1 MIRFKIEGMKEAIRN
16 IQDWELEKIRQSR
29 LQIERSAIN
38 IEREAKNLCPV
49 DDQILRPSI
58 AKTVTASDSGR
69 VLEAEVG
76 TSVEYAPFVEFGTG
90 SGAVQALSGA
100 SPELR
105 EYASQFKGKTGRKR
119 NYPARPFLFPAWER
133 ERPKFVKSMEDI
145 LAKR

>member
-16 IQDWELEKIRQSR
+16 IQDWEVDKIRQSR

-90 SGAVQALSGA
+90 SGVSVPAGQEEFAM
-100 SPELR
+100 
-105 EYASQFKGKTGRKR
+105 QFKGKTGRKR
-119 NYPARPFLFPAWER
+119 NYPARPFLFPAWEK
-133 ERPKFVKSMEDI
+133 ERPKFVNAMEAI
-145 LAKR
+145 LGKR

>member
-1 MIRFKIEGMKEAIRN
+1 MIRFKLEGMKEAVRN
-16 IQDWELEKIRQSR
+16 IKDWEVEKIRESR

-58 AKTVTASDSGR
+58 AKKVTATDSGR

-76 TSVEYAPFVEFGTG
+76 TVVEYAPFVEFGTG
-90 SGAVQALSGA
+90 SGVSVPAEQQEFAL
-100 SPELR
+100 
-105 EYASQFKGKTGRKR
+105 QFKGKTGRVR

-133 ERPKFVKSMEDI
+133 ERPKFINAMEAI
-145 LAKR
+145 LAK

>member
-58 AKTVTASDSGR
+58 AKTVTATDSGR

-90 SGAVQALSGA
+90 SGVSVPAGQEEFAM
-100 SPELR
+100 
-105 EYASQFKGKTGRKR
+105 QFKGKTGRKR

-133 ERPKFVKSMEDI
+133 ERPKFVNAMEAI
-145 LAKR
+145 LGKR

>member
-1 MIRFKIEGMKEAIRN
+1 MIRFKLEGMKEAVRN
-16 IQDWELEKIRQSR
+16 IKDWEVEKIRESR

-58 AKTVTASDSGR
+58 AKKVTATDSGR

-76 TSVEYAPFVEFGTG
+76 TVVEYAPFVEFGTG
-90 SGAVQALSGA
+90 SGVSVPAEQQEFAM
-100 SPELR
+100 
-105 EYASQFKGKTGRKR
+105 QFKGKTGRVR

-133 ERPKFVKSMEDI
+133 ERPKFINAMEAI
-145 LAKR
+145 LAK

>member
-58 AKTVTASDSGR
+58 AKKVTATDSGR

-76 TSVEYAPFVEFGTG
+76 TVVEYAPFVEFGTG
-90 SGAVQALSGA
+90 SGVSVPAGQEEFAM
-100 SPELR
+100 
-105 EYASQFKGKTGRKR
+105 QFKGKTGRKR

-133 ERPKFVKSMEDI
+133 ERPKFVKSMEAI

>member
-1 MIRFKIEGMKEAIRN
+1 MIRFKLTGMKEAVRN
-16 IQDWELEKIRQSR
+16 IQDWEVEKIRQSR

-58 AKTVTASDSGR
+58 AKKVTATDSGR

-76 TSVEYAPFVEFGTG
+76 TVVEYAPFVEFGTG
-90 SGAVQALSGA
+90 SGVSIPAGQEEFAM
-100 SPELR
+100 
-105 EYASQFKGKTGRKR
+105 QFKGKTGRVR

-133 ERPKFVKSMEDI
+133 ERPKFVKSMEAI

>member
-1 MIRFKIEGMKEAIRN
+1 MIRFKLTGMKEAVRN
-16 IQDWELEKIRQSR
+16 IQDWEVEKIRQSR

-58 AKTVTASDSGR
+58 AKKVTATDSGR

-76 TSVEYAPFVEFGTG
+76 TVVEYAPFVEFGTG
-90 SGAVQALSGA
+90 SGVSVPAGQEEFAM
-100 SPELR
+100 
-105 EYASQFKGKTGRKR
+105 QFKGKTGRKR
-119 NYPARPFLFPAWER
+119 NYPARPFLFPAWEK
-133 ERPKFVKSMEDI
+133 ERPKFVKSMEAI

>member
-90 SGAVQALSGA
+90 SGVSVPAGQEEFAM
-100 SPELR
+100 
-105 EYASQFKGKTGRKR
+105 QFKGKTGRKR
-119 NYPARPFLFPAWER
+119 NYPARPFLFPAWEK
-133 ERPKFVKSMEDI
+133 ERPKFVNAMEAI
-145 LAKR
+145 LGKR

>member
-16 IQDWELEKIRQSR
+16 IKDWEVEKIRQSR

-58 AKTVTASDSGR
+58 AKKVTATDSGR

-76 TSVEYAPFVEFGTG
+76 TNVEYAPFVEFGTG
-90 SGAVQALSGA
+90 SGVSVPAGQEEFAM
-100 SPELR
+100 
-105 EYASQFKGKTGRKR
+105 QFKGKTGRVR

-133 ERPKFVKSMEDI
+133 ERPKFVKSMEAI

>member
-16 IQDWELEKIRQSR
+16 LKDWELEKIRQSR

-58 AKTVTASDSGR
+58 AKTVTATDSGR

-90 SGAVQALSGA
+90 SGVSVPAGQEEFAM
-100 SPELR
+100 
-105 EYASQFKGKTGRKR
+105 QFKGKTGRKR
-119 NYPARPFLFPAWER
+119 NYPARPFLFPAWEQ
-133 ERPKFVKSMEDI
+133 ERPKFVKSMEAI

>member
-1 MIRFKIEGMKEAIRN
+1 MIRFKLTGVKEAIRDLK
-16 IQDWELEKIRQSR
+16 DWEVEKIRESR

-58 AKTVTASDSGR
+58 AKKVTATDSGR

-76 TSVEYAPFVEFGTG
+76 TVVEYAPFVEFGTG
-90 SGAVQALSGA
+90 SGVSVPAEQQEFAM
-100 SPELR
+100 
-105 EYASQFKGKTGRKR
+105 QFKGKTGRKR

-133 ERPKFVKSMEDI
+133 ERPKFINAMEAI
-145 LAKR
+145 LAK

>member
-1 MIRFKIEGMKEAIRN
+1 MIRFKLTGVKEAIRDLK
-16 IQDWELEKIRQSR
+16 DWEVEKIRESR

-58 AKTVTASDSGR
+58 AKKVTATDSGR

-76 TSVEYAPFVEFGTG
+76 TVVEYAPFVEFGTG
-90 SGAVQALSGA
+90 SGVSVPAEQQEFAM
-100 SPELR
+100 
-105 EYASQFKGKTGRKR
+105 QFKGKTGRVR

-133 ERPKFVKSMEDI
+133 ERPKFINAMEAI

>member
-58 AKTVTASDSGR
+58 AKTVTATDSGR

-90 SGAVQALSGA
+90 SGVSVPAGQEEFAM
-100 SPELR
+100 
-105 EYASQFKGKTGRKR
+105 QFKGKTGRKR
-119 NYPARPFLFPAWER
+119 NYPARPFLFPAWEK
-133 ERPKFVKSMEDI
+133 ERPKFVNAMEAI

>member
-16 IQDWELEKIRQSR
+16 IKDWEVEKIRQSR

-58 AKTVTASDSGR
+58 AKKVTATDSGR

-76 TSVEYAPFVEFGTG
+76 TVVEYAPFVEFGTG
-90 SGAVQALSGA
+90 SGVSIPAGQEEFAM
-100 SPELR
+100 
-105 EYASQFKGKTGRKR
+105 QFKGKTGRKR

-133 ERPKFVKSMEDI
+133 ERPKFVKSMEAI

>member
-16 IQDWELEKIRQSR
+16 IKDWEVEKIRQSR

-58 AKTVTASDSGR
+58 AKKVTATDSGR

-76 TSVEYAPFVEFGTG
+76 TVVEYAPFVEFGTG
-90 SGAVQALSGA
+90 SGVSIPAGQEEFAM
-100 SPELR
+100 
-105 EYASQFKGKTGRKR
+105 QFKGKTGRKR

-133 ERPKFVKSMEDI
+133 ERPKFVKSMEAI
-145 LAKR
+145 LSK

>member
-58 AKTVTASDSGR
+58 AKKVTATDSGR

-76 TSVEYAPFVEFGTG
+76 TVVEYAPFVEFGTG
-90 SGAVQALSGA
+90 SGVSVPAEQQEFAM
-100 SPELR
+100 
-105 EYASQFKGKTGRKR
+105 QFKGKTGRVR

-133 ERPKFVKSMEDI
+133 ERPKFINAMEAI
-145 LAKR
+145 LAK

>member
-90 SGAVQALSGA
+90 SGVSVPAGQEEFAM
-100 SPELR
+100 
-105 EYASQFKGKTGRKR
+105 QFKGKTGRKR
-119 NYPARPFLFPAWER
+119 NYPARPFLFPAWEK
-133 ERPKFVKSMEDI
+133 ERPKFINAMEDI

>member
-1 MIRFKIEGMKEAIRN
+1 MIRFKIEGMKEAIRDLK
-16 IQDWELEKIRQSR
+16 DWELEKIRQSR

-58 AKTVTASDSGR
+58 AKKVTATDSGR

-76 TSVEYAPFVEFGTG
+76 TVVEYAPFVEFGTG
-90 SGAVQALSGA
+90 SGVSVPAGQEEFAM
-100 SPELR
+100 
-105 EYASQFKGKTGRKR
+105 QFKGKTGRKR

-133 ERPKFVKSMEDI
+133 ERPKFVKSMEAI

>member
-1 MIRFKIEGMKEAIRN
+1 MIRFKIEGMKEAVRN

-58 AKTVTASDSGR
+58 AKTVTATDSGR

-90 SGAVQALSGA
+90 SGVSVPAGQEEFAM
-100 SPELR
+100 
-105 EYASQFKGKTGRKR
+105 QFKGKTGRKR

-133 ERPKFVKSMEDI
+133 ERPKFVNAMEAI

>member
-58 AKTVTASDSGR
+58 AKTVTATDSGR

-90 SGAVQALSGA
+90 SGVSVPAGQEEFAM
-100 SPELR
+100 
-105 EYASQFKGKTGRKR
+105 QFKGKTGRKR
-119 NYPARPFLFPAWER
+119 NYPARPFLFPAWEK
-133 ERPKFVKSMEDI
+133 ERPKFVNAMEDI

>member
-16 IQDWELEKIRQSR
+16 IKDWEVEKIRQSR

-58 AKTVTASDSGR
+58 AKKVTATDSGR

-76 TSVEYAPFVEFGTG
+76 TTVEYAPFVEFGTG
-90 SGAVQALSGA
+90 SGVSIPAGQEEFAM
-100 SPELR
+100 
-105 EYASQFKGKTGRKR
+105 QFKGKTGRVR

-133 ERPKFVKSMEDI
+133 ERPKFVKSMEAI
-145 LAKR
+145 LRK

>member
-16 IQDWELEKIRQSR
+16 IKDWEVEKIRQSR

-38 IEREAKNLCPV
+38 IEREAKNACPV

-58 AKTVTASDSGR
+58 AKKVTATDSGR

-76 TSVEYAPFVEFGTG
+76 TNVEYAPFVEFGTG
-90 SGAVQALSGA
+90 SGVSVPAGQEEFAM
-100 SPELR
+100 
-105 EYASQFKGKTGRKR
+105 QFKGKTGRKR

-133 ERPKFVKSMEDI
+133 ERPKFVKSMEAI
-145 LAKR
+145 LRK

>member
-16 IQDWELEKIRQSR
+16 IQDWEVEKIRQSR

-38 IEREAKNLCPV
+38 IEREAKNAAPV
-49 DDQILRPSI
+49 DMGILRSSI
-58 AKTVTASDSGR
+58 AKTVTASDKGR
-69 VLEAEVG
+69 VVSAEVG

-90 SGAVQALSGA
+90 SGVSVPAGQEEFAM
-100 SPELR
+100 
-105 EYASQFKGKTGRKR
+105 QFKGKTGRKR

-133 ERPKFVKSMEDI
+133 ERPKFVNAMEAI

>member
-16 IQDWELEKIRQSR
+16 IQDWEVDKIRQSR

-58 AKTVTASDSGR
+58 EKKVTATDSGR

-76 TSVEYAPFVEFGTG
+76 TKVEYAPFVEFGTG
-90 SGAVQALSGA
+90 SGVSVPAGQEEFAM
-100 SPELR
+100 
-105 EYASQFKGKTGRKR
+105 QFKGKTGRKR

-133 ERPKFVKSMEDI
+133 ERPKFVKSMEAI
-145 LAKR
+145 LGKR

>member
-1 MIRFKIEGMKEAIRN
+1 MIRFRIEGMKEAVRN
-16 IQDWELEKIRQSR
+16 IKDWELEKIRQSR

-58 AKTVTASDSGR
+58 AKTVTATDSGR

-90 SGAVQALSGA
+90 SGVSVPAGQEEFAM
-100 SPELR
+100 
-105 EYASQFKGKTGRKR
+105 QFKGKTGRKR

-133 ERPKFVKSMEDI
+133 ERPKFVNAMEAI

>member
-58 AKTVTASDSGR
+58 AKTVTATDSGR

-90 SGAVQALSGA
+90 SGVSVPAGQEEFAM
-100 SPELR
+100 
-105 EYASQFKGKTGRKR
+105 QFKGKTGRKR

-133 ERPKFVKSMEDI
+133 ERPKFINAMEAI
-145 LAKR
+145 LGKR